1 MDSPG
6 EKKGQRRGSC
16 GHVMAGFDFHKKC
29 ARCRD
34 KGIGDDPC
42 VKDKPCN
49 MCDSFSD
56 EQRDLISTP
65 SYRIRKE
72 RKAGTLVSPKEVE
85 VIAPVDSSA
94 STEPT
99 FAAPSQ
105 PANFVTAEQFSLMND
120 KWAEQ
125 FARFEALLSRGS
137 VFSTPKAAVNPSSAK
152 AVLSDSP
159 FIAPAARPTGPV
171 ETPAVQEVVVKSGD
185 PKPKKTK
192 DKKHKKSVKIT
203 EKPVTLDQPAPVL
216 GASGPE
222 VVQQASALKK
232 STPAS
237 SFTLPPE
244 DVQAGSTSLSSMA
257 TSSAASSGTAFPG
270 AFNLPPEPDDVD
282 FDNPL
287 AVSDVSS
294 EQSERSDSDEGEILS
309 DSLERP
315 DQTEEMNYRETVRSV
330 RSFMGWTH
338 IPDFESDLNEPDKSN
353 NPWKGK
359 NPKRP
364 ARISVEMP
372 PDDWL
377 CQKLERLNTVVAEGY
392 PSRAQ
397 DSAGLKKD
405 QFVKIPKSQARW
417 YQMYT
422 IQQDGPH
429 RPGRKLFSWHNTEAK
444 LNSQF
449 PRITKASA
457 YPATGPPSRPISQE
471 YLRRWEKCAREN
483 SYIINNAAGFNLH

>member
-1 MDSPG
+1 M
-6 EKKGQRRGSC
+6 
-16 GHVMAGFDFHKKC
+16 
-29 ARCRD
+29 
-34 KGIGDDPC
+34 
-42 VKDKPCN
+42 
-49 MCDSFSD
+49 
-56 EQRDLISTP
+56 
-65 SYRIRKE
+65 
-72 RKAGTLVSPKEVE
+72 
-85 VIAPVDSSA
+85 
-94 STEPT
+94 
-99 FAAPSQ
+99 
-105 PANFVTAEQFSLMND
+105 
-120 KWAEQ
+120 
-125 FARFEALLSRGS
+125 
-137 VFSTPKAAVNPSSAK
+137 
-152 AVLSDSP
+152 
-159 FIAPAARPTGPV
+159 
-171 ETPAVQEVVVKSGD
+171 
-185 PKPKKTK
+185 
-192 DKKHKKSVKIT
+192 
-203 EKPVTLDQPAPVL
+203 DQPAPVL

-232 STPAS
+232 TTPES
-237 SFTLPPE
+237 LFTLPLE

-397 DSAGLKKD
+397 DSAGLKK
-405 QFVKIPKSQARW
+405 
-417 YQMYT
+417 
-422 IQQDGPH
+422 
-429 RPGRKLFSWHNTEAK
+429 
-444 LNSQF
+444 
-449 PRITKASA
+449 
-457 YPATGPPSRPISQE
+457 IS
-471 YLRRWEKCAREN
+471 L
-483 SYIINNAAGFNLH
+483 